1 MENNPLYRLYLQLK
15 DRVDVLSL
23 QGNVGGSGNSPDVS
37 ELIVRLRTLE
47 NRPTNDSIVND
58 LVSSVEVL
66 KRENEQLKLKLE
78 AVNKFENIENRLYNL
93 ETEPKV
99 QLEPLT
105 QRVTQLENTDYNERI
120 TALESRLFPVEQY
133 SNQIPD
139 LTYRVNDMEKRPD
152 LSERLNALES
162 TVASLKM

>member
-120 TALESRLFPVEQY
+120 TALESRLFPV
-133 SNQIPD
+133 
-139 LTYRVNDMEKRPD
+139 
-152 LSERLNALES
+152 
-162 TVASLKM
+162 